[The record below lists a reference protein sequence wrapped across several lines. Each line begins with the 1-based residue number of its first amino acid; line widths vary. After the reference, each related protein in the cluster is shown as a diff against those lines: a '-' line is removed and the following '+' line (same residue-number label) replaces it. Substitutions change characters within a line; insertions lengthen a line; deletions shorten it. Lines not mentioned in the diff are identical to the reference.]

1 MIGGFAV
8 ESRLGTGYPLRM
20 ADVVRETADTV
31 YATFRTLKKS
41 EREAVIERLL
51 QDRQFREDLLDIA
64 TIEQRRVEPGRPLR
78 EYLAS
83 RKAK

>member
-1 MIGGFAV
+1 
-8 ESRLGTGYPLRM
+8 M
-20 ADVVRETADTV
+20 ANVVRETADTV
-31 YATFRTLKKS
+31 YATIRRLKKS

-64 TIEQRRVEPGRPLR
+64 TIEQRRRQPGRPLR
-78 EYLAS
+78 DYLAS

>member
-1 MIGGFAV
+1 
-8 ESRLGTGYPLRM
+8 M
-20 ADVVRETADTV
+20 ANVVRETADTV
-31 YATFRTLKKS
+31 YATIRRLKKS

-64 TIEQRRVEPGRPLR
+64 TIEQRRGQTGRPLR
-78 EYLAS
+78 DYLAS

>member
-1 MIGGFAV
+1 MTDA
-8 ESRLGTGYPLRM
+8 
-20 ADVVRETADTV
+20 VRETADTV

-64 TIEQRRVEPGRPLR
+64 TIEQRRAEPGRPLR

>member
-1 MIGGFAV
+1 
-8 ESRLGTGYPLRM
+8 M
-20 ADVVRETADTV
+20 ADAVRETADTV

-64 TIEQRRVEPGRPLR
+64 TIEQRRAGPGRPLR